1 MTQCV
6 FCCKYLGKILKNN
19 DTVLKKK
26 KCIYLFVLMI
36 KIVKLPNS
44 KLRNPQNLW
53 NMDVY
58 KYVMKLK
65 NNLFVIN
72 LHDNL
77 HHPQTSDI

>member
-1 MTQCV
+1 
-6 FCCKYLGKILKNN
+6 
-19 DTVLKKK
+19 
-26 KCIYLFVLMI
+26 MI

-58 KYVMKLK
+58 KYVMKIK
-65 NNLFVIN
+65 DNLFVIN

-77 HHPQTSDI
+77 HHPQITNQWPLEVECSQGLEISANGSENVTIYQAKWVCLQ